1 VAEAALAH
9 VNKDR
14 VEAAYLRG
22 DHLEKRRRL
31 MADWA
36 VFCSKPMAAGDGNV
50 VPLRVGA

>member
-1 VAEAALAH
+1 
-9 VNKDR
+9 NKDR

-36 VFCSKPMAAGDGNV
+36 EYCARQAS
-50 VPLRVGA
+50 VGATVMPIRAGS